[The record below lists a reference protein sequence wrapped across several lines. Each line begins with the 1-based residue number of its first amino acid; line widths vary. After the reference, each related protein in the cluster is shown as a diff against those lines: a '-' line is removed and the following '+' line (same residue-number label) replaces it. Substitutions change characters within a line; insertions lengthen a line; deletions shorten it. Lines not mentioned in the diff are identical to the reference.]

1 MTAKQ
6 TAAEV
11 LDCEFLEIR
20 CRLLDI
26 AASLDRIRRGTQPSA
41 VDSDSRLARVREAI
55 RVLDDADGN
64 RAERIQMVFSLPF
77 QEDWR

>member
-6 TAAEV
+6 TAAEL

-26 AASLDRIRRGTQPSA
+26 AASLDRIRRGDQPSA
-41 VDSDSRLARVREAI
+41 VDKDIRLTRVREAI
-55 RVLDDADGN
+55 RVLDDAEGN